1 MVFVTYGGFSD
12 AYSDEL
18 VAGGGSPADYEMVIE
33 VGHRVQLT
41 KCAYIQPDVQWIRHP
56 GGTGKI
62 DDAVVLAVQFG
73 ASF

>member
-1 MVFVTYGGFSD
+1 
-12 AYSDEL
+12 
-18 VAGGGSPADYEMVIE
+18 MVIE

-41 KCAYIQPDVQWIRHP
+41 KYAYIQPDIQWIKRP
-56 GGTGKI
+56 GGSGNI